1 MTNDTLNKCNTL
13 NKNDTPNTNDAPRAP
28 IPTQSLEG
36 LTALVYGGTGGI
48 GYASVRAFAD
58 AGISAVMLVGRNAD
72 RAASA
77 AASLQLEFPQT
88 RFASV
93 AGDAATVAGAQT
105 GVQACLDQLG
115 VIDILLCTAGGD
127 PMPGIFHT
135 LPIETLTEHVSGSLM
150 PPLLCA
156 RAALPHM
163 MERGKGVILTM
174 ASDAG
179 KVATPGEVA
188 IGAAMS
194 GVMMFTRA
202 LANEVKRSGIRV
214 NCISPSI
221 VRNTA
226 LYSALMADPFA
237 SKLFGKAE
245 KMAVLGVV
253 EPEDLA
259 ALAAYLASPAA
270 AKLSGQVVS
279 LNGGI
284 SMA

>member
-1 MTNDTLNKCNTL
+1 MKHDTV
-13 NKNDTPNTNDAPRAP
+13 RASL
-28 IPTQSLEG
+28 PTQSLAG
-36 LTALVYGGTGGI
+36 LSALVFGGTGGI
-48 GYASVRAFAD
+48 GYACVRAFAQ
-58 AGISAVMLVGRNAD
+58 AGVSNVMLVGRNAD

-77 AASLQLEFPQT
+77 VAALQAEFNCT
-88 RFASV
+88 RFAAV
-93 AGDAATVAGAQT
+93 AGDAATVNGAQA
-105 GVQACLDQLG
+105 GVNACVEAFG

-163 MERGKGVILTM
+163 MPRGKGVILTM

-221 VRNTA
+221 VRNTS
-226 LYSALMADPFA
+226 LYDTLMADPFA

>member
-1 MTNDTLNKCNTL
+1 MKQES
-13 NKNDTPNTNDAPRAP
+13 ARAS
-28 IPTQSLEG
+28 IPTQSLTG
-36 LTALVYGGTGGI
+36 LSALVFGGTGGI
-48 GYASVRAFAD
+48 GYACVRAFAE
-58 AGISAVMLVGRNAD
+58 AGAKAVMLVGRNAD

-77 AASLQLEFPQT
+77 AAALQAEFPAT

-93 AGDAATVAGAQT
+93 AADAATVAGAQA
-105 GVQACLDQLG
+105 GVTACVEAFG

-135 LPIETLTEHVSGSLM
+135 LPIDTLAEHVSGSLM
-150 PPLLCA
+150 PPILCA

-163 MERGKGVILTM
+163 MERGQGVILTM

-221 VRNTA
+221 VRNTP
-226 LYSALMADPFA
+226 LYGALMADPFA

-259 ALAAYLASPAA
+259 VLAAYLASPAA
-270 AKLSGQVVS
+270 AKLSGQVIS